1 MTSFTYKQNA
11 AVSAVQQLVQSYL
24 IGNDK
29 KSADLISKHLKHL
42 TDPNVAVRRGSALA
56 LGVLPYELLIAK
68 WKDVVLK
75 LCGAC
80 MIEVKKDNM

>member
-1 MTSFTYKQNA
+1 M
-11 AVSAVQQLVQSYL
+11 QSYL

-29 KSADLISKHLKHL
+29 KAADLISKHLKHL

-68 WKDVVLK
+68 WKDVVSK
-75 LCGAC
+75 LCSAC
-80 MIEVKKDNM
+80 MIEVKKTACDSSTSVAIFSKNNMNL